1 MAEMW
6 SVMSTL
12 VQKSIKHKILLT
24 VIVLHFLTIFSLFM
38 DRLVLDYIYI
48 KHWTCLFQKSK
59 ENPVYHDMTVSLF
72 LFFLHFF
79 STSHTWSVDC
89 CVWKQCK
96 SHKNNI
102 WLLHASCSI
111 SITTP
116 RPLKWSHHHT
126 KGKKNIDS
134 NTKLHRSSAPI
145 SVITPYRTL
154 SGESCLIIHVVC
166 SVVIE
171 RRTQEMKSHKS

>member
-12 VQKSIKHKILLT
+12 VQKSNLNCNSVALLNYFFTLYGQISFRLYLHKTLNL
-24 VIVLHFLTIFSLFM
+24 
-38 DRLVLDYIYI
+38 
-48 KHWTCLFQKSK
+48 K

-79 STSHTWSVDC
+79 LTLTHLKHWSIGC

-102 WLLHASCSI
+102 RLLRASCSI

-134 NTKLHRSSAPI
+134 KIKLHHSSAPI